1 MRTIQLLVF
10 LATLLSISRVAT
22 ADVILRSPATTPD
35 MINAMTDGTSSHY
48 ILFYDSLD
56 VSSVK
61 VYNTLCALKIRRTV
75 YVDIYDIRDPK
86 TSWLRPA
93 FEVTYV
99 PMLSYIKWLP
109 NGGKVVHAYPSLDF
123 RSAALAQFLQQ
134 Y

>member
-10 LATLLSISRVAT
+10 LATLLSISRVTT
-22 ADVILRSPATTPD
+22 ADVILRPCATTQD
-35 MINAMTDGTSSHY
+35 MINAMTDENSSHY

-61 VYNTLCALKIRRTV
+61 VYNTLSALKIRRTV
-75 YVDIYDIRDPK
+75 YIDILDVREPK
-86 TSWLRPA
+86 TSWLRTA
-93 FEVTYV
+93 FEVTYA

-109 NGGKVVHAYPSLDF
+109 SGGKVVHAYPSTDF
-123 RSAALAQFLQQ
+123 RSAGLAQFLQQ